1 MESVVKWIV
10 RIIGVYGLIVAQ
22 TFVASKIRVLGVG
35 PDFILLGVVIWS
47 YGRTRVQ
54 SVAAGFF
61 MGLFQDLAGMGLIGL
76 NALAKAVTC
85 YLLGAWISD
94 RPVEG
99 LGLRSVTLFTA
110 AVIHSLIVSLFF
122 TRDAN
127 MGYPVYLFR
136 YGFPQAVYTTL
147 TGVLFFL
154 LALTWEMRMRDR
166 S

>member
-1 MESVVKWIV
+1 MGCRAKWII
-10 RIIGVYGLIVAQ
+10 RIIGVYGLLVAQ
-22 TFVASKIRVLGVG
+22 TVLVSKIRVLGFG

-54 SVAAGFF
+54 SVTTGFF
-61 MGLFQDLAGMGLIGL
+61 MGLLQDLAGIGLIGL

-85 YLLGAWISD
+85 YLLGAWTSD

-99 LGLRSVTLFTA
+99 LGLRTMTLFTA
-110 AVIHSLIVSLFF
+110 AVIHSLMVSLFV

-127 MGYPVYLFR
+127 MDYLVYIFR
-136 YGFPQAVYTTL
+136 YAFPQAVYTTL
-147 TGVLFFL
+147 AGVLFFL
-154 LALTWEMRMRDR
+154 LALAWEIRPGVR